1 MQWCRQKRASVH
13 VSTDGITGRLLSLSA
28 LVMGICTVAMH
39 LLIRQ
44 TCCNAPPHP
53 PNVLQC
59 TTTSAIHDCVGKI
72 ACTIHDCAGK
82 IACTFTC
89 RQRTPSHPRWQQ
101 CPQTLQWGS
110 AESAPACGVYERA
123 LGIVND
129 RSAEP
134 CVRTRCLGTNRGE
147 GLGEGRWGG
156 RGGQWCR

>member
-1 MQWCRQKRASVH
+1 MVPSKASERACQHRWNNRQAAVFERIG
-13 VSTDGITGRLLSLSA
+13 DGD
-28 LVMGICTVAMH
+28 MH
-39 LLIRQ
+39 R
-44 TCCNAPPHP
+44 CNAPPHP

-59 TTTSAIHDCVGKI
+59 TSTSAIHDCAGKI

-89 RQRTPSHPRWQQ
+89 LQRTPSHPRWQQ